1 MTWLYL
7 CQIREQKYNIMDKN
21 SKVNSGQEEQKKNNV
36 ENQPEKE
43 LNYEGNS
50 EETSET
56 KEDKIEEQKES
67 TWEDKFN
74 EMNDRYIRL
83 YAEFDNF
90 RRRTQ
95 KERIE
100 LMATASAGILKELI
114 PVLDDFERAIVVNE
128 TASEIDSVKEGFSLI
143 YNKYKGI
150 LESKGLKPMI
160 SKGEVFDSE
169 LHEAIA
175 NIPTESDEMKGKIID
190 DVEKGYLLHDKVVR
204 FAKVVVGQ

>member
-1 MTWLYL
+1 
-7 CQIREQKYNIMDKN
+7 MDKN

-50 EETSET
+50 EETSES

>member
-1 MTWLYL
+1 
-7 CQIREQKYNIMDKN
+7 MDKN
-21 SKVNSGQEEQKKNNV
+21 SKVNSGQEEQEKNNV
-36 ENQPEKE
+36 ENQRENE
-43 LNYEGNS
+43 LKNEANS
-50 EETSET
+50 EEMSEFNEE
-56 KEDKIEEQKES
+56 KVEEQKEP
-67 TWEDKFN
+67 TWEEKFN
-74 EMNDRYIRL
+74 EMNDRYVRL

-100 LMATASAGILKELI
+100 LMSSANAGILKDLI
-114 PVLDDFERAIVVNE
+114 PVLDDFERALIVNE

-143 YNKYKGI
+143 YNKYKGV

-175 NIPTESDEMKGKIID
+175 NIPAENDEMKGKIID